1 MRTIG
6 SARTALTTAAG
17 MSRNAIWRSP
27 VLTVARNPSM
37 SPRVANRDSDGKRT
51 VAMATEKNPLREHV
65 HEERLPGSP
74 SGA

>member
-51 VAMATEKNPLREHV
+51 VAIATENTPC
-65 HEERLPGSP
+65 GSMYTRNAFWIAV
-74 SGA
+74 GA